1 MYKPQNSLVNISL
14 HQIKKWNVL
23 ESEIIISK
31 ENNNSSNKLYIA
43 HLHLTWSFKKM

>member
-14 HQIKKWNVL
+14 HQTKKWNVL

-43 HLHLTWSFKKM
+43 PHMKFFKKCK